1 MNALIDDIGQI
12 VLVFTF
18 CLPRL
23 LATFMIMPV
32 FTKQVLP
39 GLVRNGVVSSLALF
53 VYPIAAV
60 HAPSEAFT
68 LIDGFVILIK
78 EVVIGLFIGYSA
90 AAMFWAIEST
100 GFFIDNQRGATMASS
115 IDPLTGSQTSPL
127 GIFLMQA
134 LTVVFFVSG
143 GFLLF
148 LGALYQ
154 SYQWWPIFSFFPAL
168 TLDVVPYLLGTL
180 DRLMGLAV
188 LLAAPMIITMFMAEF
203 SLGLI
208 SRFAPQ
214 LNVFFLAM
222 PVKSAVGLF
231 ILILAIGL
239 MLGYFGDELRKLP
252 LQFDTLDALFR

>member
-1 MNALIDDIGQI
+1 MNTLIDEISQVFLI
-12 VLVFTF
+12 FTF

-23 LATFMIMPV
+23 LAAFMIMPI
-32 FTKQVLP
+32 FTKEVLP
-39 GLVRNGVVSSLALF
+39 GLVRNGVVVGLALF
-53 VYPIAAV
+53 IYPIATV
-60 HAPSEAFT
+60 NAPGEAFT
-68 LIDGFVILIK
+68 AINGFAILIK
-78 EVVIGLFIGYSA
+78 EVVIGMLIGYSA

-127 GIFLMQA
+127 GIFLVQA

-148 LGALYQ
+148 LGALYK
-154 SYQWWPIFSFFPAL
+154 SYQLWPIFSFFPVL
-168 TLDVVPYLLGTL
+168 NLDAVPYLLGIL

-222 PVKSAVGLF
+222 PVKSAVGIF
-231 ILILAIGL
+231 ILVLAIGL
-239 MLGYFGDELRKLP
+239 MLGYLSNELRSLP
-252 LQFDTLDALFR
+252 MQFIQLDRLFQ